1 MRYVLTLFA
10 IQSLKKLSI
19 ADRKRIFEKLDFFF
33 ESDKPLDFA
42 KHLHE
47 SKLGSYRFR
56 VGDFRIIFDVKDGI
70 ADILVIG
77 NRKNIYK

>member
-1 MRYVLTLFA
+1 MQYILTPSA
-10 IQSLKKLSI
+10 ISSLKKLSM

-33 ESDKPLDFA
+33 ASDNPLSFA

-47 SKLGSYRFR
+47 SELGSYRFR
-56 VGDFRIIFDVKDGI
+56 VGDFRIVFDVKNGT